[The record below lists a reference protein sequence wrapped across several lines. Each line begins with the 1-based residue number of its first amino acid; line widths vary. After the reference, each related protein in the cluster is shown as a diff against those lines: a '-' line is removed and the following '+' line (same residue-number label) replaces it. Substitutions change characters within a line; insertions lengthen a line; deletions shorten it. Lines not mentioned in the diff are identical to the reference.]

1 MAKVNANSPDKTTQ
15 RPKKNKK
22 QGKATSKEKPSVGKT
37 LQTKHPEIEQLKQR
51 LDFKARLIPL
61 MYLASIDKIQSDF
74 SIKEIQNL
82 IFDALGE
89 QSNVKQIEDVFNR
102 RTDWFEKT
110 QANPRRYKLLEIGY
124 DYAKNILFY

>member
-1 MAKVNANSPDKTTQ
+1 M
-15 RPKKNKK
+15 
-22 QGKATSKEKPSVGKT
+22 
-37 LQTKHPEIEQLKQR
+37 
-51 LDFKARLIPL
+51 IPL